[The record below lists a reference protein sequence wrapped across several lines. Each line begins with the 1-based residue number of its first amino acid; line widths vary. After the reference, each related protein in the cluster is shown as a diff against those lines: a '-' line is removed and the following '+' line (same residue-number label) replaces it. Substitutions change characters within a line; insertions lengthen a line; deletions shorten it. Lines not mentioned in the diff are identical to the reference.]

1 MDRNRD
7 ENDLHLDY
15 DHGILPAVPNNRQR
29 VEIVNSKY
37 LGVIMAMF
45 LATAAYPLQAKDL
58 PTFNLSVKDGKFS
71 PEKVEVPAGQKF
83 KLVVKNEGPGTEEF
97 ESSDLN
103 REKLITPGQSAVIF
117 IGPLKAGSYGF
128 YGEFHPQTARGQI
141 VAR

>member
-1 MDRNRD
+1 MIVEYFRP
-7 ENDLHLDY
+7 H
-15 DHGILPAVPNNRQR
+15 RQNQQR
-29 VEIVNSKY
+29 AEIVNSKY
-37 LGVIMAMF
+37 LCVILAMF
-45 LATAAYPLQAKDL
+45 LASAAYPLLAKDL

-83 KLVVKNEGPGTEEF
+83 RLVVKNEGSGTEEF

-103 REKLITPGQSAVIF
+103 REKLVIPGQSVVIF

-141 VAR
+141 IAK

>member
-1 MDRNRD
+1 MIMKYF
-7 ENDLHLDY
+7 L
-15 DHGILPAVPNNRQR
+15 AAQNRQR

-37 LGVIMAMF
+37 LGVIVAVF
-45 LATAAYPLQAKDL
+45 LAAAYPLQAKDL
-58 PTFNLSVKDGKFS
+58 PTYSLSVKDGKFA

-83 KLVVKNEGPGTEEF
+83 KLVVKNEGSTTEEF

-103 REKLITPGQSAVIF
+103 REKLIPPGQSAVIF

-141 VAR
+141 IAK